1 MVLVI
6 VRSDSHPLHGLP
18 YPCNE
23 APLRVNALRG
33 ERVQFRALVCFP
45 LYERVRDHPFKV
57 LYEPWIVEAYPHLQ
71 IRLFHPSTILIQ
83 RVKETGENVKVRALQ
98 TRSQAVEKIF
108 LRILV
113 SPLFPLVL
121 SERLEPEVEIHDNP
135 GQRSNRGALASQGDK
150 GEG

>member
-83 RVKETGENVKVRALQ
+83 RVKETGENVEVRALQ

-113 SPLFPLVL
+113 SQLLPIVL
-121 SERLEPEVEIHDNP
+121 SERLESDSELYDDLGHLSI
-135 GQRSNRGALASQGDK
+135 RGVVARQVGK
-150 GEG
+150 V